1 MKLSCH
7 PTVQPTEQSNL
18 GWWCFGTWCLY
29 AQSQCQR
36 FIWLLIYI
44 KQRWFQ
50 AKSAEASEVEETQS
64 KKDEKFKA
72 RRMRLYE
79 NRIRQYSN
87 PDKIFRYFATI
98 SAQFPNGTREDIYM
112 TPDDFV
118 RSLTIDGDLQVEG

>member
-1 MKLSCH
+1 MSK
-7 PTVQPTEQSNL
+7 VY
-18 GWWCFGTWCLY
+18 WF
-29 AQSQCQR
+29 
-36 FIWLLIYI
+36 LIYI

-50 AKSAEASEVEETQS
+50 AKSADASEVDPVES

-118 RSLTIDGDLQVEG
+118 RSLTIDGDLQVGG